1 MARGFRWLLVGMVV
15 WGLGCGDEEDPPI
28 ASDARERLERAWRA
42 YAQRDFSTALVE
54 FERASRLNPRLADA
68 KNGIGWTHLSL
79 VAGAPDAQ
87 TLQTVIGAFLDALRE
102 EDGLADAWIG
112 LGHALFLRRG
122 SRQDYLDAARALDS
136 ALKADPSS
144 LFRHDY
150 TRLADVYALQAW
162 CYYYADDVEAARQ
175 SAEKALADN
184 PKVSSA
190 SLLMEMLR
198 ER

>member
-1 MARGFRWLLVGMVV
+1 MTRGLLGVLVSVAVV
-15 WGLGCGDEEDPPI
+15 GLGCAGDEEKHVI
-28 ASDARERLERAWRA
+28 SDAGERLESAWRA
-42 YAQRDFSTALVE
+42 YAQRDFSTALME

-79 VAGAPDAQ
+79 VAGTPDDR

-102 EDGLADAWIG
+102 DDDLADAWVG

-122 SRQDYLDAARALDS
+122 SQRDYLDAARALDS

-150 TRLADVYALQAW
+150 TRPAAIYALQAW
-162 CYYYADDVEAARQ
+162 CYYYADDAEAARQ
-175 SAEKALADN
+175 SAEKAFADSPN
-184 PKVSSA
+184 VPSA

-198 ER
+198 